1 MIIAS
6 KRIEWMGNQRMGC
19 KMVAWHCE
27 APFVFVQH
35 WKPSHY
41 DWYRRYLKEKKNKQ
55 YDLPNLYIYTKTR
68 KQYPHGLTYFW
79 GKSGCKWSYKSP
91 WWFLSKCK
99 PVKKSQPSLKAQHNL
114 FWVLE
119 TTLYV
124 KKEHVSGET
133 LIRNRKQ
140 ESKHLATQLTR
151 EINDT
156 ALCCQAWSS
165 GIVSIK
171 EDLGFVPLK
180 RESTRN

>member
-6 KRIEWMGNQRMGC
+6 KKIEWMGNQRMGC
-19 KMVAWHCE
+19 KMVACHCE

-124 KKEHVSGET
+124 KKEHVLGET
-133 LIRNRKQ
+133 LRRNKKRIKTPTNSADERNQ
-140 ESKHLATQLTR
+140 YYR
-151 EINDT
+151 
-156 ALCCQAWSS
+156 ALLP
-165 GIVSIK
+165 GLIVRDS
-171 EDLGFVPLK
+171 LNQRGPGV
-180 RESTRN
+180 RTS